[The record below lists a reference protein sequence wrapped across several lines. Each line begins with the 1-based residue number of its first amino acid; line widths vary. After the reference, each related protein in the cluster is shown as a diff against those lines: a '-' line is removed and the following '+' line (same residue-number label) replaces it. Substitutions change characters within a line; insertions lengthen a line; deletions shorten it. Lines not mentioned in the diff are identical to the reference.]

1 MKLRNQL
8 SYALVAAVCLVEITS
23 SVFAQSNDAQKRL
36 TENRRK
42 WTEKAVKSYQYEFQ
56 RICFCPPAYTKQV
69 KLTVRDGVIEN
80 VQQADTGEAIDK
92 SKYEL
97 YLSVEGLFDYIQTAI
112 DKKAYS
118 VDVTYDAELGYP
130 TSVNVDYIQRA
141 VDDEIRFRT
150 GKLVV
155 EKQ

>member
-8 SYALVAAVCLVEITS
+8 SHAFIAAVCLVAITG
-23 SVFAQSNDAQKRL
+23 SVFARSDTAQKRL
-36 TENRRK
+36 AENRRK

-69 KLTVRDGVIEN
+69 KMTVRDGVVEN
-80 VQQADTGEAIDK
+80 IQQADTGEAVDK

-97 YLSVEGLFDYIQTAI
+97 YMTVEGLFDYIQAAI
-112 DKKAYS
+112 DKKADA
-118 VDVTYDAELGYP
+118 VKVVYDAEFGYP
-130 TSVNVDYIQRA
+130 TSVEIDYIQNA
-141 VDDEIRFRT
+141 ADDEMRFKA
-150 GKLVV
+150 GNLVV